1 MDPEKQLK
9 RAQDLLQERREAFK
23 AAGRASDYDRMEE
36 RRLENEV
43 ARQEY
48 IRDFGA
54 EGRYTR

>member
-9 RAQDLLQERREAFK
+9 RAQDLLQERREA
-23 AAGRASDYDRMEE
+23 AGRASDYDRLEE